1 MDNLVKKGA
10 LGSILHMSGIITEDD
25 IQRAL
30 DEQSASGCRF
40 GEALVKLEIV
50 KQEDI
55 DWALSN
61 QLDIPYVRLSEKIID
76 RSATQ
81 LIPGELARKFNMIPI
96 IRTGDELH
104 IALADP
110 LNKAAVDS
118 VEELTGC
125 TVTVSMP
132 IIRELREMLDIFYG
146 PEQGNETFGFSSPCF
161 SEGILET
168 INADRSGMR
177 LLEYLVLFFL
187 QNKISS
193 VSLQPG
199 GGTVRV
205 SGRRGTH
212 FREIGRFPVAS
223 YPTLIS
229 SIRKATRI
237 NGSRDLASRGEF
249 LFRYRET
256 DVILQASMVRAV
268 EGECITIRTQPDL
281 SFPAGL
287 QELELEPDA
296 AERFRSL
303 ATSGSGLVLF
313 TSWNRQERSRFLDL
327 FLHEMDTTARNVV
340 LLGDGIGKGNVPF
353 PRIPLTPGAPE
364 EVETA
369 VNALL
374 DHAPDV
380 IVLDDATDSRT
391 FLTAWKTAMRGSL
404 VVAGISRAG
413 LGGVFDHLL
422 QERRANRS
430 LASGLRGIVAFAGVN
445 TLCPSCRETDHKAL
459 HSLEQAG
466 AASVFHAPGCPDCR
480 YSGYGGKKY
489 LVEVL
494 TFDPA
499 LRELLATAREGV
511 EFNGYLADK
520 GYHGIA
526 EKLAALLHNGE
537 ISPEEYQA
545 VLAQYQDEM

>member
-10 LGSILHMSGIITEDD
+10 LGTILHMSGIITEND
-25 IQRAL
+25 IRRAL
-30 DEQSASGCRF
+30 DEQSVSGCRF
-40 GEALVKLEIV
+40 GEALVKLGIV

-81 LIPGELARKFNMIPI
+81 LIPGELARKYNLIPI

-110 LNKAAVDS
+110 LNKAAVIS
-118 VEELTGC
+118 VEEITGC
-125 TVTVSMP
+125 SVTVSMP

-146 PEQGNETFGFSSPCF
+146 PEQGDVTFGFSSPCF
-161 SEGILET
+161 SEGVLEK

-187 QNKISS
+187 QNEITSI
-193 VSLQPG
+193 SLQPG
-199 GGTVRV
+199 GGTVHV

-212 FREIGRFPVAS
+212 FREIGSFPVAS

-281 SFPAGL
+281 SFPSGL
-287 QELELEPDA
+287 YELELEPGA

-303 ATSGSGLVLF
+303 ATSGPGLVLF
-313 TSWNRQERSRFLDL
+313 TSWNSQERSRFLDL
-327 FLHEMDTTARNVV
+327 FLHDMDTTGRNVV
-340 LLGDGIGKGNVPF
+340 LVGDGIGKGKVPF
-353 PRIPLTPGAPE
+353 PRISLTPGRPE
-364 EVETA
+364 EVET
-369 VNALL
+369 VITALL

-391 FLTAWKTAMRGSL
+391 FLTAWKSAMRGSL
-404 VVAGISRAG
+404 VIAGISRAG
-413 LGGVFDHLL
+413 LGGAFDHLL

-430 LASGLRGIVAFAGVN
+430 LPSGIRGIVAFACVN
-445 TLCPSCRETDHKAL
+445 TLCPFCRKTDPGSVHT
-459 HSLEQAG
+459 LEQVG
-466 AASVFHAPGCPDCR
+466 AKSAFHAAGCPDCG

-489 LVEVL
+489 LVDVL
-494 TFDPA
+494 SFDPE
-499 LRELLATAREGV
+499 LREKLASVRESA
-511 EFNGYLADK
+511 ELSGYLAGK
-520 GYHGIA
+520 GYRGIA
-526 EKLAALLHNGE
+526 QKLTELLRNGE

-545 VLAQYQDEM
+545 AQAQYQDTL

>member
-10 LGSILHMSGIITEDD
+10 LGTILCTSGIISEDD
-25 IQRAL
+25 IRLAL

-40 GEALVKLEIV
+40 GEALVKLGIV

-81 LIPGELARKFNMIPI
+81 LIPGELARKYNLIPI

-110 LNKAAVDS
+110 LNKAAVIS
-118 VEELTGC
+118 VEEITGC

-146 PEQGNETFGFSSPCF
+146 PEQGDVTFGFSSPCF
-161 SEGILET
+161 SEGVLEK

-187 QNKISS
+187 QNEITS

-199 GGTVRV
+199 GGTVHV

-212 FREIGRFPVAS
+212 FREIGSFPVAS

-256 DVILQASMVRAV
+256 DIILQASMLRAV
-268 EGECITIRTQPDL
+268 EGECITIRTRPDP

-287 QELELEPDA
+287 HEMELCADA
-296 AERFRSL
+296 VESFRSL
-303 ATSGSGLVLF
+303 GSSGPGLVLF
-313 TSWNRQERSRFLDL
+313 ASWNRSERGRFLDL
-327 FLHEMDTTARNVV
+327 FLHEMNTAGRNVI
-340 LLGDGIGKGNVPF
+340 LLGEGIGTGNVPY
-353 PRIPLTPGAPE
+353 PRIPLRQETPE
-364 EVETA
+364 ELET
-369 VNALL
+369 VVTALI

-380 IVLDDATDSRT
+380 IVLDDATDSRA
-391 FLTAWKTAMRGSL
+391 FLAAWKSVMRGSL

-413 LGGVFDHLL
+413 LGGAFDHLL

-430 LASGLRGIVAFAGVN
+430 LPSGVRGIVAFACVN
-445 TLCPSCRETDHKAL
+445 TLCPSCRETDTGSVHR
-459 HSLEQAG
+459 LEQVG
-466 AASVFHAPGCPDCR
+466 AESGFHAPGCADCG
-480 YSGYGGKKY
+480 YSGNGGKRY
-489 LVEVL
+489 LVDVL
-494 TFDPA
+494 TFDPE
-499 LRELLATAREGV
+499 LR
-511 EFNGYLADK
+511 
-520 GYHGIA
+520 
-526 EKLAALLHNGE
+526 EKLASARESAELSGYLEQKGYRGIAQKLTELLHNGE
-537 ISPEEYQA
+537 ISPQEYQA
-545 VLAQYQDEM
+545 ALAQYQDEL